1 MATKKELAQV
11 DENRTPSVLT
21 GDTIPE
27 WMKDKAGLGTESLSG
42 SAFSPPR
49 LKMSQALSPELET
62 LAGLKAGNFFNSMS
76 EMVYG
81 EKVEIIP
88 CFLTESYLLFAPR
101 VPGST
106 GGLLA
111 RADDGV
117 HWNVP
122 QGQFDVTLD
131 KKGNKAIW
139 KMAPTVAQ
147 SGLANWGT
155 FDPSDKNSPPAAT
168 HSINLVCLVASDLNS
183 GPMVFSFV
191 RSALKN
197 GKKFASNL
205 KMSRVPA
212 FGRMFEFSAAKVE
225 GPAGPYFEPRTK
237 AVGFVQDPEV
247 YKLAKEVYEMS
258 AERGVSV
265 NLGEDEAGGGPRGG
279 EVDDNAAY

>member
-1 MATKKELAQV
+1 MAKDKEVAVQQPAS
-11 DENRTPSVLT
+11 TSILT
-21 GDTIPE
+21 GETIPD
-27 WMKDKAGLGTESLSG
+27 WMKDKAGMGTEALSS

-49 LKMSQALSPELET
+49 LKMAQALSPELET
-62 LAGLKAGNFFNSMS
+62 MAGLKAGNFFSSMS

-101 VPGST
+101 VPGFT

-111 RADDGV
+111 RADDGI

-122 QGQFDVTLD
+122 HGEFEVVLD

-155 FDPSDKNSPPAAT
+155 FDPTDKNSAPAAT
-168 HSINLVCLVASDLNS
+168 HSINLVCLVAPDLNA

-197 GKKFASNL
+197 GKKFASNI

-212 FGRMFEFSAAKVE
+212 FGRLFELSAAKVE
-225 GPAGPYFEPRTK
+225 GPAGPYYEPRTK
-237 AVGFVQDPEV
+237 AVGFVQEQGI
-247 YKLAKEVYEMS
+247 YQMAKKVYEMS
-258 AERGVSV
+258 AERGVQV
-265 NLGEDEAGGGPRGG
+265 NLGDDEAGPAQGGAP
-279 EVDDNAAY
+279 VDPNANY

>member
-1 MATKKELAQV
+1 MAKAVVTTQQSNAIAVGEAIP
-11 DENRTPSVLT
+11 DWMT
-21 GDTIPE
+21 G
-27 WMKDKAGLGTESLSG
+27 KAGLGTEALSG

-62 LAGLKAGNFFNSMS
+62 MAGLKAGNFFNSMS

-101 VPGST
+101 IPGST

-122 QGQFDVTLD
+122 QGQFEVTLD
-131 KKGNKAIW
+131 KKGNKAVW

-212 FGRMFEFSAAKVE
+212 FGRLFELSAAKVN
-225 GPAGPYFEPRTK
+225 GPAGDYYEPRTK
-237 AVGFVQDPEV
+237 AIGFVQDQSV
-247 YKLAKEVYEMS
+247 YKLAESVYEMS
-258 AERGVSV
+258 AERGVQV
-265 NLGEDEAGGGPRGG
+265 NLGDDEAGPQGAPTN
-279 EVDDNAAY
+279 ENANY